1 MAAEPAPAAAAP
13 QAATTLPHPS
23 HGAGEADAASGLAH
37 VAVVSFLASRL
48 VPAGGF
54 AVALAGGAAL
64 ARAGQRQGVR
74 GGYGTSIAALAQTVA
89 IMGPSRFSIPLTQ
102 ALSAPLLG
110 AMDARGRGVLAQSLA
125 CGLIRV
131 AHAAAGLAFFVWIV
145 LGGLAVYADGYD
157 VVWDWVPGVPEGIAG
172 AVAFTA
178 AGILVWTVVATAIQV
193 WIYRRALRHWP
204 VAGEEDRAEGE
215 RGAARGAL
223 APAAPAGTP
232 AAPAGNRPALPA
244 LPALPGRRAA
254 DRPAARNTPRFDPRA
269 VALAAALAF
278 AGLLLSTAWPVLV
291 AATVWLAGAWALAR
305 GEREFLL
312 GGLVLTV
319 LLATGALLGG
329 LLADVGLDLTL
340 RRTARAAL
348 LVLVATWLR
357 CAAGEEGLREVA
369 RRTLGRLRS
378 VPAAPEAAAV
388 LERLGSGRA
397 LPAAGRRLAG
407 EVRHARRRPAPL
419 AAAILLWI
427 AAEQTRFRGRSSP
440 AGRSLHAAPADV
452 ALVLLALAPAV
463 ALVATAL

>member
-1 MAAEPAPAAAAP
+1 MAAESAPAAAP
-13 QAATTLPHPS
+13 PAAITPPHPARGS
-23 HGAGEADAASGLAH
+23 READAASGLAH
-37 VAVVSFLASRL
+37 VAVASFLASRL
-48 VPAGGF
+48 VPVGGF

-64 ARAGQRQGVR
+64 ARAGQRQGMR
-74 GGYGTSIAALAQTVA
+74 GGYGTSIAALTQTVA
-89 IMGPSRFSIPLTQ
+89 IMGPSRFGVPLTQ

-125 CGLIRV
+125 CGLIRIAHLV
-131 AHAAAGLAFFVWIV
+131 AGYAFFIWIV
-145 LGGLAVYADGYD
+145 LGGLAVYAEGYD

-178 AGILVWTVVATAIQV
+178 AGILVWTVLTSPFQV
-193 WIYRRALRHWP
+193 WIYRRALHHWP
-204 VAGEEDRAEGE
+204 VAGEQETAGGGQ
-215 RGAARGAL
+215 GAVSG
-223 APAAPAGTP
+223 APAPGARA
-232 AAPAGNRPALPA
+232 
-244 LPALPGRRAA
+244 ALPGHGAE
-254 DRPAARNTPRFDPRA
+254 DRPASRRTPRFDPPA

-278 AGLLLSTAWPVLV
+278 TGLLLSTAWPVLV
-291 AATVWLAGAWALAR
+291 AATVWLTGAWALAR

-319 LLATGALLGG
+319 LLAAGALVGG

-369 RRTLGRLRS
+369 RRTLGRLRW
-378 VPAAPEAAAV
+378 VPGAPEAAAV

-427 AAEQTRFRGRSSP
+427 AAEQTRFRARSSP
-440 AGRSLHAAPADV
+440 ADRSLHAGPADI
-452 ALVLLALAPAV
+452 ALVLFALAPAA
-463 ALVATAL
+463 ALVAAAF

>member
-37 VAVVSFLASRL
+37 VAVASFLASRL

-232 AAPAGNRPALPA
+232 AAPAGNRAA

-254 DRPAARNTPRFDPRA
+254 DRPAARRMPRFDPRA

-419 AAAILLWI
+419 AAAILRWI
-427 AAEQTRFRGRSSP
+427 AAEQTRFRALFSP
-440 AGRSLHAAPADV
+440 AGRPLRAGSADV

>member
-1 MAAEPAPAAAAP
+1 MAAEPAPAAAP
-13 QAATTLPHPS
+13 SPATIPPHPS
-23 HGAGEADAASGLAH
+23 HGSEEAQAASGLAH
-37 VAVVSFLASRL
+37 VAVASFLASRL
-48 VPAGGF
+48 VPVGGF

-64 ARAGQRQGVR
+64 ARAGQRQGGR

-89 IMGPSRFSIPLTQ
+89 IMGPSRFGVPLTQ

-125 CGLIRV
+125 CGLIRIAHLV
-131 AHAAAGLAFFVWIV
+131 AGYAFFVWIV
-145 LGGLAVYADGYD
+145 LGGLEVYAEGYD

-178 AGILVWTVVATAIQV
+178 AGILVWTALTSPLQV

-204 VAGEEDRAEGE
+204 VAGEADTAGGG
-215 RGAARGAL
+215 RGAGSGAL
-223 APAAPAGTP
+223 APAARPGDAAGAP
-232 AAPAGNRPALPA
+232 AATVPGGTATARPGHHA
-244 LPALPGRRAA
+244 
-254 DRPAARNTPRFDPRA
+254 PAARRMPRFDPRA
-269 VALAAALAF
+269 IALAAAVAF

-291 AATVWLAGAWALAR
+291 AATVWLMGAWALAR

-319 LLATGALLGG
+319 LLATGALVGG

-369 RRTLGRLRS
+369 RRTLGSLRS

-407 EVRHARRRPAPL
+407 EVRHARRRPAPV
-419 AAAILLWI
+419 AVAILRWI
-427 AAEQTRFRGRSSP
+427 AAEQTRFRALLAP
-440 AGRSLHAAPADV
+440 ACRSLRAGSADV
-452 ALVLLALAPAV
+452 ALVVFALAPAI

>member
-1 MAAEPAPAAAAP
+1 
-13 QAATTLPHPS
+13 
-23 HGAGEADAASGLAH
+23 
-37 VAVVSFLASRL
+37 
-48 VPAGGF
+48 
-54 AVALAGGAAL
+54 
-64 ARAGQRQGVR
+64 
-74 GGYGTSIAALAQTVA
+74 
-89 IMGPSRFSIPLTQ
+89 
-102 ALSAPLLG
+102 
-110 AMDARGRGVLAQSLA
+110 MDARGRGVLAQSLA
-125 CGLIRV
+125 CGLIRS
-131 AHAAAGLAFFVWIV
+131 AHAVAGYAFFIWIV

-157 VVWDWVPGVPEGIAG
+157 VVWDWVPGVPEGVAG

-178 AGILVWTVVATAIQV
+178 AGILVWTAVASPFQV

-204 VAGEEDRAEGE
+204 VPGEEEAAGGG
-215 RGAARGAL
+215 RGAAGGAL
-223 APAAPAGTP
+223 APAAPAGTTGALAP
-232 AAPAGNRPALPA
+232 LAPAEDWAA
-244 LPALPGRRAA
+244 LPALPGHRAD
-254 DRPAARNTPRFDPRA
+254 DRPAARRMPRFDPRA

-291 AATVWLAGAWALAR
+291 AATVWLTGAWALAR

-319 LLATGALLGG
+319 LLATGALVGG

-452 ALVLLALAPAV
+452 ALVLLALAPVV

>member
-1 MAAEPAPAAAAP
+1 MAAEPAPAAAP
-13 QAATTLPHPS
+13 QAATTPPLPARES
-23 HGAGEADAASGLAH
+23 GEAADASGLAH
-37 VAVVSFLASRL
+37 VAVASFLASRL

-64 ARAGQRQGVR
+64 ARAGQRQGMR

-89 IMGPSRFSIPLTQ
+89 IMGPSRFGIPLTQ

-110 AMDARGRGVLAQSLA
+110 AMHARGRGMLTQSLA
-125 CGLIRV
+125 CGLIRIANLV
-131 AHAAAGLAFFVWIV
+131 AGYAFFIWIV

-157 VVWDWVPGVPEGIAG
+157 VVWDWVPGVPEGVAG

-178 AGILVWTVVATAIQV
+178 AGILVWTAVASPFQV

-204 VAGEEDRAEGE
+204 VADEKDIA
-215 RGAARGAL
+215 
-223 APAAPAGTP
+223 
-232 AAPAGNRPALPA
+232 ALPA
-244 LPALPGRRAA
+244 HRAD
-254 DRPAARNTPRFDPRA
+254 DRPAARRMPRFDPRA

-278 AGLLLSTAWPVLV
+278 TGLLLSTAWPLLV
-291 AATVWLAGAWALAR
+291 AATVWLTGAWALAR

-319 LLATGALLGG
+319 LLATGALVGG

-419 AAAILLWI
+419 AAAILRWI
-427 AAEQTRFRGRSSP
+427 AAEQTRFRALFSP
-440 AGRSLHAAPADV
+440 AGRPLRAGSADV